1 MCDVFV
7 YGTLLLPRIQRRV
20 TGREFEAMP
29 ARVHGFARRRVRDET
44 YPTLVPA
51 APSSNVDGALL
62 GGVDAAALARLDA
75 YEGDA
80 YERISVR
87 ALRADGAVVTAWLW
101 LLRPSERHRISDE
114 PWDLAT
120 FVAHD
125 LTRFEAEYE
134 GLDDACDGGERRPM

>member
-1 MCDVFV
+1 MCGVFV

-20 TGREFEAMP
+20 TGRVFEATP
-29 ARVHGFARRRVRDET
+29 ARVNGFVRRCIRGAT

-51 APSSNVDGALL
+51 APSSVVEGALL
-62 GGVDAAALARLDA
+62 VGVDAAALARLDD
-75 YEGDA
+75 YEGSA

-87 ALRADGAVVTAWLW
+87 VRADEAEVTAWLW
-101 LLRPSERHRISDE
+101 LIRPSERHRISDE

-120 FVAHD
+120 FVGRD

-134 GLDDACDGGERRPM
+134 GLGGQSGPQLE